1 MPPPYVTSAEIDGD
15 NNIVLSL
22 EVDGFTDGE
31 SVEIS
36 GHAIQDRA
44 IQDNDGG
51 FATFSE
57 VQTININKA
66 TGEAEL
72 KVTAITAD
80 GKGFLKGQDVTVVLQ
95 VSKVWM
101 TVLSENKAI
110 SSPYSSVSPEAAREG
125 WKWGHVKGVGGPDK
139 DSSDEKASGSLA

>member
-1 MPPPYVTSAEIDGD
+1 MPPPYVTSAEIDGH
-15 NNIVLSL
+15 NNIVLTL
-22 EVDGFTDGE
+22 EVDGFTSGE

-36 GHAIQDRA
+36 GHAMQDHPIQG
-44 IQDNDGG
+44 NDGG

-57 VQTININKA
+57 VRTLHINEA

-80 GKGFLKGQDVTVVLQ
+80 GKDFLKGQDITVVLQ

-101 TVLSENKAI
+101 TVLSEDEPI
-110 SSPYSSVSPEAAREG
+110 PPSYGVTPEAAPKGRR
-125 WKWGHVKGVGGPDK
+125 WGHVKGVGGPDK
-139 DSSDEKASGSLA
+139 DSSDKKASSSLA